1 MRMSRSTV
9 QEHPSPRPPTSAAR
23 VVIVGAG
30 FAGFTAARELQ
41 RYAPDAD
48 IVLINPTDYFLY
60 LPLLPEVGAGI
71 LEPRR
76 ICVSLPDRLPK
87 VTLALGTVTAIDVVG
102 HGIEWVD
109 PEGRRRATEFD
120 RLVLAAGSVNKLLP
134 IPGVAEYAHGFRGIS
149 EALYLRDHITRQLE
163 LAAATAD
170 ADERDARCTFVVVG
184 AGYTGTEVAAQ
195 GQLFTA
201 RWLASSPR
209 CAISGCAGCSLDLS
223 ERLLPGL
230 SERMSRTAERVLR
243 RRGSRFASGNRSSM
257 PGRTACA

>member
-1 MRMSRSTV
+1 MSV
-9 QEHPSPRPPTSAAR
+9 PR

-30 FAGFTAARELQ
+30 FAGYHAARGLQ
-41 RYAPDAD
+41 KLASGAE

-87 VTLALGTVTAIDVVG
+87 VTLALGTVTSIDVVG

-149 EALYLRDHITRQLE
+149 EALYLRDHLIRQLE
-163 LAAATAD
+163 LATETAD
-170 ADERDARCTFVVVG
+170 PAERRARCTVLVVG
-184 AGYTGTEVAAQ
+184 AGYTGTEVAAH
-195 GQLFTA
+195 GKLFTDELA
-201 RWLASSPR
+201 VIHRSLGDDPVHWLL
-209 CAISGCAGCSLDLS
+209 LDVAPMV
-223 ERLLPGL
+223 LPEL
-230 SERMSRTAERVLR
+230 D
-243 RRGSRFASGNRSSM
+243 
-257 PGRTACA
+257 